1 MTVANAVERF
11 EQHSI
16 RAELHQRSDVDVVG
30 SKVDTRTEAQAS
42 IRKRFDTLSILLR
55 NLFADYDKCQRDNAG
70 VGIEVKFQM
79 DALMEGA
86 YKAWL
91 TENGGRAEGPGEAPV
106 PPITEDNR

>member
-1 MTVANAVERF
+1 MKPAYA
-11 EQHSI
+11 EQWGLPETEYPDNVSHSI
-16 RAELHQRSDVDVVG
+16 RAELYQRSDVDVVG

-91 TENGGRAEGPGEAPV
+91 
-106 PPITEDNR
+106 